1 MSTVSCQYLPH
12 LGTQVN
18 IIFNQLAN
26 DKCGNRAYAVHH
38 LCICI
43 QISNEIPSIDY
54 NRMPSKCLIYSRL
67 VEKKVIVQDVVFIV
81 LNLVIVSAF
90 SQVAGLQDLEVV
102 LLTAVISC
110 CLLVD
115 TFHPLQR
122 LQYLRAVHLKPGARA

>member
-1 MSTVSCQYLPH
+1 MCELSCPSF
-12 LGTQVN
+12 
-18 IIFNQLAN
+18 IFLYFVFAF
-26 DKCGNRAYAVHH
+26 
-38 LCICI
+38 I

-54 NRMPSKCLIYSRL
+54 NRVPSKRLIHSRL
-67 VEKKVIVQDVVFIV
+67 VEKKVIVQNVVFIV

-90 SQVAGLQDLEVV
+90 SQVAGLEDLEVL

-122 LQYLRAVHLKPGARA
+122 LQYLSAVHLKPGARA

>member
-1 MSTVSCQYLPH
+1 MCELSVCCPSFIFMYL
-12 LGTQVN
+12 L
-18 IIFNQLAN
+18 
-26 DKCGNRAYAVHH
+26 
-38 LCICI
+38 I
-43 QISNEIPSIDY
+43 QISNKIPSIDY

-67 VEKKVIVQDVVFIV
+67 VEKKVIVQNVVFIV

-90 SQVAGLQDLEVV
+90 SQVAGSQDLKVL

-122 LQYLRAVHLKPGARA
+122 LQYLRAVHLKPGARAKMPYCSK